1 MSTLPGRVTGPLKLW
16 FNGTE
21 RVVAEDEYA
30 ARDIVV
36 ADLGCYPDE
45 VESFEEV
52 TDLDKPLTIDCEGLK
67 VTLTQRE
74 WIEKEGR
81 GLLSSTEMP

>member
-1 MSTLPGRVTGPLKLW
+1 MTAEVLKMF

-21 RVVAEDEYA
+21 RVIAEDEYE

-36 ADLGCYPDE
+36 SDLGCYPDE
-45 VESFEEV
+45 VEAFTEA
-52 TDLDKPLTIDCEGLK
+52 TDLDQPLTIDNEGLK
-67 VTLTQRE
+67 VTQTLRE

-81 GLLSSTEMP
+81 GLLCSTEMP

>member
-1 MSTLPGRVTGPLKLW
+1 MSAGIAAVTGPLKMW

-21 RVVAEDEYA
+21 RVVAEDEYE

-36 ADLGCYPDE
+36 SDLGCYPDE

-52 TDLDKPLTIDCEGLK
+52 TDLDRSLTIDDEGLK
-67 VTLTQRE
+67 VTMTVRE

-81 GLLSSTEMP
+81 GLLCSTEMP

>member
-1 MSTLPGRVTGPLKLW
+1 MTVFTGLLKMW

-21 RVVAEDEYA
+21 RVIAADAHE

-36 ADLGCYPDE
+36 SDLGCDPDE
-45 VESFEEV
+45 VEAFEEV
-52 TDLDKPLTIDCEGLK
+52 TDLDKPLRIGDESDGFVSMTC
-67 VTLTQRE
+67 RE

-81 GLLSSTEMP
+81 GLLCSTEMP